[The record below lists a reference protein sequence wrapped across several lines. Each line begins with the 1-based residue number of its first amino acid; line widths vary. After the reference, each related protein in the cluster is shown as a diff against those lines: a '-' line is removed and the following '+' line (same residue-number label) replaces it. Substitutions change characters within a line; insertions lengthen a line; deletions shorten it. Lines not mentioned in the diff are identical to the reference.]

1 MVIDSTHKGY
11 GFFDHNQAIPVN
23 DAMITNCENIC
34 LVAMGADCVP
44 ILIYD
49 PENKAIGA
57 VHAGWRGTAQSI
69 AFETIKKMEFHFS
82 SKPENLIAGLGPSIG
97 PEVYEVDMPVYN
109 SFLKSFSACHEIF
122 KPLENGKFLL
132 DLWNANKIQ
141 LTDAGLSEKNIEI
154 SGFCTYSNH
163 HLFFSSRKGDKG
175 RFAAGIMLQ

>member
-1 MVIDSTHKGY
+1 
-11 GFFDHNQAIPVN
+11 
-23 DAMITNCENIC
+23 
-34 LVAMGADCVP
+34 
-44 ILIYD
+44 
-49 PENKAIGA
+49 
-57 VHAGWRGTAQSI
+57 
-69 AFETIKKMEFHFS
+69 MEFHFS